1 MRAGTGIGWVR
12 APVTRI
18 GRLLVGSV
26 LIVFGAFGFLPVLGY
41 WMIPLGL
48 LLIAQ
53 DVPGLRRPVAGVM
66 LRLERRWRRWRRRRR
81 AARDQP

>member
-1 MRAGTGIGWVR
+1 MRAGTGIGWIR
-12 APVTRI
+12 APATRI
-18 GRLLVGSV
+18 GRLLAGSV
-26 LIVFGAFGFLPVLGY
+26 LIGCGAFGFLPVLGY

-53 DVPGLRRPVAGVM
+53 DVPGLRRPVAGMM

-81 AARDQP
+81 AATRR